1 MDLDLDQQWF
11 VLPDP
16 DPGYKNSILRSYVA
30 EIYNVPKKYAESES
44 SVSVLDSMR
53 SVDPDPDSESG
64 SSKAPNK
71 DNMKKFNVFK
81 RFVVLSRE

>member
-1 MDLDLDQQWF
+1 VDPDLDQQWF

-16 DPGYKNSILRSYVA
+16 DPGIKIAYSVLTWPRFTMY
-30 EIYNVPKKYAESES
+30 PKKYAES
-44 SVSVLDSMR
+44 SVSVLYSMR

-64 SSKAPNK
+64 SRKAPNK